1 MKLLWTDFHCQ
12 HFQRTHTKQQ
22 QNTLF
27 FCSRETLRKK
37 IDLILCA
44 LDKIPELFG
53 IPLIIFIYDKS
64 KLAWIYAWNVNGPAS
79 LYALLLFLY
88 SFLAFI
94 VTVKSVLAFPF
105 PLNVHWIFG
114 QFEMNEEK
122 KTKHKI
128 KTKVTH
134 RTKSNRIESNRLE
147 LTWNSLQSFNMK
159 RLETT

>member
-27 FCSRETLRKK
+27 FCSRETLRKNRFDFVRFRQNTGTIWHTADHIYLWQIK
-37 IDLILCA
+37 IGMNLCV
-44 LDKIPELFG
+44 KCKRTSIFV
-53 IPLIIFIYDKS
+53 PLLS
-64 KLAWIYAWNVNGPAS
+64 
-79 LYALLLFLY
+79 FLY